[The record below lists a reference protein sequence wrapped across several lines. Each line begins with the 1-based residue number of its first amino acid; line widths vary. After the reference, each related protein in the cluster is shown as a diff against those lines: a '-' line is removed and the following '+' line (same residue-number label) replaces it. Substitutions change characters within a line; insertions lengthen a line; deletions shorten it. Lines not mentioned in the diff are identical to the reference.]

1 MPAQVST
8 VKIRDVAI
16 KLHRAGQGPPVLF
29 LHGAGGLPQWLP
41 FFDAV
46 ADGYELLVPEHPG
59 YGASDDPAWIR
70 NVPDLAMFY
79 LDLFEEMRLDRFHL
93 IGHSL
98 GGWLAAEIAIRD
110 RSRLKSL
117 TLMSAAGIRVKGL
130 PPGDLFIWGT
140 EETLRNLYHDQA
152 LVEPMLAVK
161 PTEEQMDILL
171 KNRFTT
177 AKFGWQPRLFN
188 PDLEKWL
195 HRLKLPSLVVW
206 GRQDKIF
213 PWQYADL
220 WVERL
225 PQARLVMVEDCGH
238 VPHVE
243 KADRVIPEIRA
254 FLKEASR

>member
-8 VKIRDVAI
+8 VKIRDVAV
-16 KLHRAGQGPPVLF
+16 KLHRVGQGPPVLF

-46 ADGYELLVPEHPG
+46 ADGYEILVPEHPG
-59 YGASDDPAWIR
+59 FGGSDDPAWIR

-79 LDLFEEMRLDRFHL
+79 LDFFEEMRLDRVHL

-130 PPGDLFIWGT
+130 PSGDLFIWGP
-140 EETLRNLYHDQA
+140 EETVRNLYHDQA

-225 PQARLVMVEDCGH
+225 PQARLLMVEECGH